1 MPPRMS
7 YVWNH
12 SKPAF
17 EKLVKESVNWS
28 DLARKCGYNCTTNSR
43 TLKKRV
49 AKDKLDASHLDN
61 YVQPPPTKI
70 AKPLEEVC
78 VENSTYR
85 TLHLKN
91 RLFKELNWAHEC
103 SYCHVT
109 ECPSI
114 MHDGEMMPI
123 PLELDHINGS
133 NKDHRLENLRLL
145 CPTCH
150 ATTDTFKGRNVKQTK
165 EENKCIDCDKII
177 YKTATRCRSCSSKKH
192 NARKV
197 KDRPSLE
204 QLEQDKESM
213 SMVAVG
219 KKYGVSDNTIRK
231 WIKQYKKI

>member
-1 MPPRMS
+1 MPPIKS

-43 TLKKRV
+43 TLKKRI

-61 YVQPPPTKI
+61 WISPPPTKI

-78 VENSTYR
+78 VENSTYATR
-85 TLHLKN
+85 HLKN
-91 RLFKELNWAHEC
+91 RLFKELNWAHKC
-103 SYCHVT
+103 SYCHNT
-109 ECPSI
+109 EWKSL
-114 MHDGEMMPI
+114 MDDGEMMPI

-145 CPTCH
+145 CPNCH
-150 ATTDTFKGRNVKQTK
+150 ATTDTFKGRNVKRTK
-165 EENKCIDCDKII
+165 KENKCIDCDKII
-177 YKTATRCRSCSSKKH
+177 YKTATRCQSCSS
-192 NARKV
+192 NARNKV
-197 KDRPSLE
+197 KDRPRLE

-219 KKYGVSDNTIRK
+219 KKYGVSHNAIRK